1 MPTTMADK
9 GVSSSPPPNAASE
22 ALLHDEIA
30 RSARRLIAF
39 LETNRTAA
47 AFRFPFSSSFP
58 RNCCEG
64 VSMIFSLL
72 LEERYGLKDVAIVRG
87 TDPHR
92 LDHHFW
98 VRADGRV
105 YDLTAHQFHGCRTVL
120 GGADTRVAERFTDQL
135 QMHEPDVVDR
145 GQVISLYRLGIIPF

>member
-1 MPTTMADK
+1 MADT
-9 GVSSSPPPNAASE
+9 GILPSPPADAVSDTSIHDAA
-22 ALLHDEIA
+22 AQ
-30 RSARRLIAF
+30 SARRLIAF

-64 VSMIFSLL
+64 VSMIFSIL

-87 TDPHR
+87 TDPHKH
-92 LDHHFW
+92 DHHFW
-98 VRADGRV
+98 VRADRRV
-105 YDLTAHQFHGCRTVL
+105 YDLTAHQFRGCGIVL
-120 GGADTRVAERFTDQL
+120 GGADTPGAERFTDQL

-145 GQVISLYRLGIIPF
+145 GQVISLYRRGIIPF